1 MALVEVDHLTRSFG
15 ALRALD
21 GVSLA
26 IEEGSWAA
34 VTGPSGSGKTTLLN
48 ILSGLDRAT
57 SGRVAVDGVE
67 LGGLSPRRLAEYR
80 RQTIGLVFQQFHL
93 LPYLDAVENVMLAQ
107 YLHSMADRG
116 EAEEAL
122 RRVGLGSRL
131 HHLPREMS
139 GGEQQRVAIARAL
152 INHPKLVLADE
163 PTGNLD
169 GVNEAVV
176 MSLFDE
182 LHRAGHTVILVT
194 HDPAIAVRADLEI
207 RLEHGRLA
215 EAPSGPAQSAPLL
228 VELWRA
234 LEEEAAAVSI
244 ERRGIAEA
252 LADGRLRFEGD
263 RLHFTDSGRAQ
274 AAEAVRRQRLGEALL
289 ERTLERGREEEC
301 GAGLPVAASIVDQ
314 VCAFLDHPRVCPH
327 GRPIPAGD
335 GCCFPPLIPGAAAE
349 VE

>member
-1 MALVEVDHLTRSFG
+1 VTVALVELDRLTRSFG
-15 ALRALD
+15 ALHALD

-26 IEEGSWAA
+26 IEPGSGVAI
-34 VTGPSGSGKTTLLN
+34 TGPSGSGKTTLLN
-48 ILSGLDRAT
+48 ILAGLDRAT
-57 SGRVAVDGVE
+57 SGSVSVDGVE
-67 LGGLSPRRLAEYR
+67 LGALSPRRLAEYR

-107 YLHSMADRG
+107 YLHSMADRR

-131 HHLPREMS
+131 RHLPRELS

-152 INHPKLVLADE
+152 VNQPKLVLADE

-182 LHRAGHTVILVT
+182 LHRAGHTIVLVT
-194 HDPAIAVRADLEI
+194 HDPAIAARADREI

-215 EAPSGPAQSAPLL
+215 ESAIEPVESVGLL
-228 VELWRA
+228 VELWRV
-234 LEEEAAAVSI
+234 LEEDRGTISI
-244 ERRGIAEA
+244 ERRGVAEA
-252 LADGRLRFEGD
+252 LAEGRLRFEGG
-263 RLHFTDSGRAQ
+263 RLHFTDAGRAH

-289 ERTLERGREEEC
+289 ERTLERGGEGDC
-301 GAGLPVAASIVDQ
+301 GAGLPVAASIADQ
-314 VCAFLDHPRVCPH
+314 VCAFLEHPPSCPH
-327 GRPIPAGD
+327 GRPIPR
-335 GCCFPPLIPGAAAE
+335 GADCPAL
-349 VE
+349 